1 VLVLEFA
8 PLSRRAERGG
18 EMVRQ
23 VGFGIV
29 GSEGVAEG
37 PRAEVG
43 EKVGVVRRR
52 LADIDRQIPHV
63 PEGRQLE
70 EKPV

>member
-1 VLVLEFA
+1 
-8 PLSRRAERGG
+8 
-18 EMVRQ
+18 MVRQ